1 MLESPSIF
9 PSFFLEE
16 ANRSLGAASVIFLY
30 KGKES
35 EGLLVFF
42 LTERNSGARISKS
55 PKCYFS
61 KR

>member
-35 EGLLVFF
+35 ESLGAPKFFFF
-42 LTERNSGARISKS
+42 LEKFKESQLSQVL
-55 PKCYFS
+55 FFF
-61 KR
+61 